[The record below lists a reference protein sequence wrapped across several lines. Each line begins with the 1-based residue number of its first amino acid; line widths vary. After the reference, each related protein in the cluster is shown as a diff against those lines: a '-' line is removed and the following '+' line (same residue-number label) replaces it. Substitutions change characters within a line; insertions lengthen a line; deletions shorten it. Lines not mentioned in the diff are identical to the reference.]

1 MIPGLNLA
9 RWLPTDFDPLRRAI
23 VERAMMDDGI
33 LEMPPGSNRSG
44 VIDAYCTACGSP
56 LGSYWCAAA
65 VWTWLKDVGAAVPE
79 KLGGSCD
86 AWLNWGEGL
95 LLRRPAGQL
104 PVEGD
109 VVLYGS
115 GRDAHHAGVVIRVYH
130 DAVRTLILSKEGNT
144 SIGGTT
150 VTRNGLAVVTKAV
163 DEKAVLCYLS
173 VKAAP

>member
-1 MIPGLNLA
+1 MIQGLSLA
-9 RWLPTDFDPLRRAI
+9 RWLPSDYDPLRRAI

-44 VIDAYCTACGSP
+44 VIDQYCTNCGSP

-65 VWTWLKDVGAAVPE
+65 LWTWLKEAGAAVPPT
-79 KLGGSCD
+79 LGGSCD
-86 AWLNWGEGL
+86 RWLSWGESAGL
-95 LLRRPAGQL
+95 RLPLGQL
-104 PVEGD
+104 PQAGD
-109 VVLYGS
+109 VVLYGT
-115 GRDAHHAGVVIRVYH
+115 GRNAVHCGVVIRVYQ
-130 DAVRTLILSKEGNT
+130 DAVRHLILTKEGNT

-173 VKAAP
+173 SKAAP